1 MEEKTKKC
9 RVCGRELPLTAFSK
23 NRRERDG
30 LNRRCKECDNAYQ
43 RAYNAR
49 KEAEKASIPL
59 VQRNH
64 KFADKTPRELQD
76 MLRELKAELIARG
89 FNCEVN
95 LTYLQKIEI

>member
-1 MEEKTKKC
+1 MGEKTKKC

-30 LNRRCKECDNAYQ
+30 LNRRCRECDNAYQ
-43 RAYNAR
+43 RAYKAR
-49 KEAEKASIPL
+49 NKAEKASTYPIP
-59 VQRNH
+59 RNPEY
-64 KFADKTPRELQD
+64 ADKTPRELQD

>member
-30 LNRRCKECDNAYQ
+30 LNNRCRECDNAYQ
-43 RAYNAR
+43 RAYKAR
-49 KEAEKASIPL
+49 KGAEKASIPP

-76 MLRELKAELIARG
+76 MLRELKTELIARG

>member
-30 LNRRCKECDNAYQ
+30 LCNRCKECDNAYQ
-43 RAYNAR
+43 RAYKAR
-49 KEAEKASIPL
+49 KEAEKASTP

-76 MLRELKAELIARG
+76 MLRELKAEFIARG

>member
-1 MEEKTKKC
+1 MDEKTKKC

-30 LNRRCKECDNAYQ
+30 LNRRCRECDNGYQ
-43 RAYNAR
+43 RAYKHER
-49 KEAEKASIPL
+49 EPKKHLPT

-76 MLRELKAELIARG
+76 MLHELKAELIARG

>member
-1 MEEKTKKC
+1 MEEKTKKS

-30 LNRRCKECDNAYQ
+30 LNNRCKECDNAYQ
-43 RAYNAR
+43 RAYR
-49 KEAEKASIPL
+49 HEREPKSITTS
-59 VQRNH
+59 VQSNP
-64 KFADKTPRELQD
+64 KFADKTSRELQD

>member
-30 LNRRCKECDNAYQ
+30 LNNRCKECDNAYQ
-43 RAYNAR
+43 RAYRLER
-49 KEAEKASIPL
+49 KPKSITTP
-59 VQRNH
+59 VQSNP
-64 KFADKTPRELQD
+64 KFAAKTPRELQD